1 MTNTFTILFNN
12 KSLKIKL
19 VRDYVSARSFIYKN
33 FVTTNKI
40 QVSGIPLLINIQLPN
55 NKNMKK

>member
-1 MTNTFTILFNN
+1 
-12 KSLKIKL
+12 